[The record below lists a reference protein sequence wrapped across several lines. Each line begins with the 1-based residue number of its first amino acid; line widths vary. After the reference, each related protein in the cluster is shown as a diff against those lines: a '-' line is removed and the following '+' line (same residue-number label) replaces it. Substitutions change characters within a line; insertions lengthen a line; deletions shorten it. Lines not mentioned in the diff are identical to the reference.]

1 MAEAT
6 KRSPS
11 PTPITSGHS
20 RRDATS
26 RPGSVDVRGHEGEV
40 AAQAREHRRTA
51 ATRSPRYSRAMSC
64 GTTSVSVSEA
74 KTTPRF
80 WSSERSSV

>member
-1 MAEAT
+1 MADAM

-20 RRDATS
+20 RREATS
-26 RPGSVDVRGHEGEV
+26 VSGSATWAATKAKWPPRRGST
-40 AAQAREHRRTA
+40 ARTA
-51 ATRSPRYSRAMSC
+51 AARSPSYSRAMSF

-74 KTTPRF
+74 KTTPASC
-80 WSSERSSV
+80 SSERSSM

>member
-11 PTPITSGHS
+11 PTPMTSGHS
-20 RRDATS
+20 RRAATS
-26 RPGSVDVRGHEGEV
+26 VPGSATCAATKAKWPPSRGST
-40 AAQAREHRRTA
+40 ARTA
-51 ATRSPRYSRAMSC
+51 AARSPWYARAISW

-74 KTTPRF
+74 KTTPAF
-80 WSSERSSV
+80 CISERRSM